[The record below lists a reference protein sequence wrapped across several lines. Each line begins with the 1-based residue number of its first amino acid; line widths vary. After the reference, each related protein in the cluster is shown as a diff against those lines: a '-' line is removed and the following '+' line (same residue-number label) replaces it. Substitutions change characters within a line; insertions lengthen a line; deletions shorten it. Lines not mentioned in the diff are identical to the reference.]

1 MTLIT
6 ILRKWLRILSP
17 RFLDHS
23 KVLELVHLRIGAGQS
38 ICIGDAAGRTLNCL
52 VGSVWIT
59 HDGDPK
65 DVIVDT
71 GENYRVTRP
80 ERMIVFAL
88 RNSAMRMR

>member
-23 KVLELVHLRIGAGQS
+23 KVLEPVHLRIAEGQS

-52 VGSVWIT
+52 AGSVWIT

-65 DVIVDT
+65 DVIVDS
-71 GENYRVTRP
+71 GESYRVTRP

>member
-17 RFLDHS
+17 RFVDHS
-23 KVLELVHLRIGAGQS
+23 KVLEPVHLRIAATQ
-38 ICIGDAAGRTLNCL
+38 CIRIDDAVGRTLNCL
-52 VGSVWIT
+52 AGSVWIT

-65 DVIVDT
+65 DVIVEC
-71 GENYRVTRP
+71 GESYHVTRP

>member
-17 RFLDHS
+17 RFVDHS
-23 KVLELVHLRIGAGQS
+23 KVFEPVHLRLEAAQS

-52 VGSVWIT
+52 AGSVWIT
-59 HDGDPK
+59 HDGNPK
-65 DVIVDT
+65 DVIVES
-71 GENYRVTRP
+71 GESYHVARP

-88 RNSAMRMR
+88 KNSAMRMC